1 MQKCLIAPSI
11 WELKV
16 SFVFDILYRF
26 ILYYWKSWSRNPM
39 VTPVFMCD
47 LPVKVIMNFQGQTYH
62 AQLFLCALQ
71 RQPLCANKLANIAQ
85 KDDLITYY
93 TCHIQDDQLAVN
105 LKLQKMKV
113 LQYASWRFYLYNQH
127 IGNQGLGIQWWYQFI
142 TKTSLSRSFKVKLF
156 LCAL

>member
-47 LPVKVIMNFQGQTYH
+47 LPVKVIMNF
-62 AQLFLCALQ
+62 
-71 RQPLCANKLANIAQ
+71 N
-85 KDDLITYY
+85 
-93 TCHIQDDQLAVN
+93 
-105 LKLQKMKV
+105 
-113 LQYASWRFYLYNQH
+113 
-127 IGNQGLGIQWWYQFI
+127 
-142 TKTSLSRSFKVKLF
+142 FKVRQIMRSYSCVHSRDSPYVPTNL
-156 LCAL
+156 LI